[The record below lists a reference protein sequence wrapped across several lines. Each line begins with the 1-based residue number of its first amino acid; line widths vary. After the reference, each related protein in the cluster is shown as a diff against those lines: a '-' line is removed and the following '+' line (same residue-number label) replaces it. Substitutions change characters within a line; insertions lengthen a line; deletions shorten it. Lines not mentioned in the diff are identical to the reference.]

1 MTLSG
6 QYLEELSRR
15 YKKQVEE
22 LQLSFS
28 KTLLN
33 IEEQNRHN
41 NERKQEL
48 LEQNAQLRND
58 LEILTERIF
67 SWQNI
72 VLCCACFTCIQL
84 VIFYLILRIWG
95 HPNGQPPRSSSTDIQ
110 AMLANM
116 DAAPRERK
124 TGNVEIRYRRKSAE
138 EKRERTLSESSQQ
151 QQQRRPSTEALHITG
166 TYAELL
172 INDSCSHDDESL
184 ADEHRVNGHDTNGKW
199 SEKNTSTD
207 ASGNCVRIEEIYDRA
222 GNEYEFY
229 GPNADLK
236 SNEMNGD
243 DCTSVT
249 TLESSF
255 DSSSSQQKKSTSK
268 SKQRNRVRRISSPAF
283 LRSPFTNGGS
293 SSGGGGGSSSAAK
306 STGWEWYHNR
316 SSQSSQTQKNSKQK
330 SKSESPPA
338 PPQQNGTTS
347 RCTVS
352 EQRHHSSAASSIGST
367 NDLER
372 KSSGSFRRLL
382 KKIF

>member
-1 MTLSG
+1 MSLSG

-41 NERKQEL
+41 TERKQQL

-58 LEILTERIF
+58 LDVLTDRIF

-84 VIFYLILRIWG
+84 VIFYLIIRIWG
-95 HPNGQPPRSSSTDIQ
+95 HPNGRQPRSSSADIQ

-138 EKRERTLSESSQQ
+138 EKREKTISESSQQ

-172 INDSCSHDDESL
+172 INDSSHDNDSATDEY
-184 ADEHRVNGHDTNGKW
+184 RVNGHETNGKRGNK
-199 SEKNTSTD
+199 STSTD
-207 ASGNCVRIEEIYDRA
+207 ASGNCARIEEIYDGS

-229 GPNADLK
+229 GPTIELK
-236 SNEMNGD
+236 SDEMNGD
-243 DCTSVT
+243 DCASVT

-255 DSSSSQQKKSTSK
+255 DGSSPQHKKTTSK
-268 SKQRNRVRRISSPAF
+268 SSRHRNNKVRRISSPAF
-283 LRSPFTNGGS
+283 LRSPFTNGG
-293 SSGGGGGSSSAAK
+293 GSSAAK

-316 SSQSSQTQKNSKQK
+316 SLKSSQTKINKQK

-338 PPQQNGTTS
+338 PQQNGTAS
-347 RCTVS
+347 RATVN
-352 EQRHHSSAASSIGST
+352 EQRHNSSAASSSIGST
-367 NDLER
+367 TDLER
-372 KSSGSFRRLL
+372 KASGSFRRLL